1 MVVRGDAMRVIL
13 RLACALLV
21 FAVLAVIGV
30 LMIPAERVADA
41 AARQFTQLTGR
52 QLQIEGSVR
61 PSFWPDLGVRTGP
74 VTIAN
79 APWSDAG
86 PMLEADGLQIGVNLA
101 GLFGGTVHITGLEAD
116 TPRLILERSRD
127 GQENWIFGGSSG
139 GTVTPDTPGVDAPFT
154 FDRLVLK
161 DATLTFL
168 DHQADQSWTVEGVDL
183 SATSPAWTGPLQLEA
198 SGRMNGQALDLTA
211 EAAVFSDLVAGR
223 VVPLTLA
230 LKAGEASVDFNGRAG
245 MQPLQA
251 EGQVQADLADLKAF
265 AALACSSAPTLPDG
279 LGAQAVAVSGAVTL
293 APDGGLFLRG
303 TVIDL
308 DGNRL
313 TGAVDLAMGG
323 PRPKLTAKLAGDT
336 IALPATGAAS
346 GGDGAP
352 TALGWSTEVIDVSG
366 LGALDADI
374 GLTLAGLT
382 HGNVALGATRLRLVI
397 DRARA
402 VADIAEMKAYGG
414 DITGKVVVN
423 GRDGLSM
430 RANLALAGLELQP
443 LLGAFAGYDRL
454 VGTGDL
460 TLDVLGVGNSE
471 ADLMQ
476 SLSGAGALSVM
487 RGEVR
492 GLDVLGMLRTL
503 DAGYVG
509 DGQTTT
515 FDAVTAGFAIEGG
528 VLRNDDLTL
537 TGPDLTATGAGQVG
551 IGGRTLDYRL
561 RPTALVEADGSGG
574 VMVPLLITGTWENP
588 KFRLDLESIA
598 RERMEEEAK
607 ALEER
612 ARAEAKRLEEE
623 AKARLADEL
632 GVEAAPGEDL
642 EDAARRRAQEVIDD
656 EAQRLLENLLGNPEA
671 PVAGE

>member
-1 MVVRGDAMRVIL
+1 MRVIL
-13 RLACALLV
+13 RLAGALLV

-30 LMIPAERVADA
+30 LLIPAERVADA

-79 APWSDAG
+79 ADWSDAG
-86 PMLEADGLQIGVNLA
+86 PMLEADALQISVNLA
-101 GLFGGTVHITGLEAD
+101 GLFGGDVHITGLEA
-116 TPRLILERSRD
+116 TRPRLIVERGPE
-127 GQENWIFGGSSG
+127 GQENWVFGGAG
-139 GTVTPDTPGVDAPFT
+139 GGSVTPDTPGVDAPFT

-161 DATLTFL
+161 DATLTYL
-168 DHQADQSWTVEGVDL
+168 DREADRGWTVEALDL
-183 SATSPAWTGPLQLEA
+183 SATSPSWSGPLRLEA
-198 SGRMNGQALDLTA
+198 SGQMNGQRLELTG

-223 VVPLTLA
+223 VVPLN
-230 LKAGEASVDFNGRAG
+230 LKLQAGAASVDFTGRAG
-245 MQPLQA
+245 TQPLQA
-251 EGQVQADLADLKAF
+251 EGQLAADLADLTAV
-265 AALACSSAPTLPDG
+265 AALVGTQAPALRDG
-279 LGAQAVAVSGAVTL
+279 LGARAVAVNGAVTL
-293 APDGGLFLRG
+293 APDGGLFLREA
-303 TVIDL
+303 TLDL

-313 TGAVDLAMGG
+313 TGAADLAMGEE
-323 PRPKLTAKLAGDT
+323 RAKLTAKL
-336 IALPATGAAS
+336 S
-346 GGDGAP
+346 GDGITLTPVQAP
-352 TALGWSTEVIDVSG
+352 SGSGDATVASGWSTEVIDVGG
-366 LGALDADI
+366 LGTLDADI
-374 GLTLAGLT
+374 GLSIGGLT
-382 HGNVALGATRLRLVI
+382 YGDVDLGATRLRLVV

-402 VADIAEMKAYGG
+402 VADIAEMQAYGG
-414 DITGKVVVN
+414 NITGRVVVN

-430 RANLALAGLELQP
+430 RANLVMTGLELQP
-443 LLGAFAGYDRL
+443 ILNAVAGYDRL

-471 ADLMQ
+471 AELMQ
-476 SLSGAGALSVM
+476 SLSGSGALSVM

-528 VLRNDDLTL
+528 VLRNDDLNL
-537 TGPDLTATGAGQVG
+537 TGPDLVATGAGRVD
-551 IGGRTLDYRL
+551 IGARTLDYRL
-561 RPTALVEADGSGG
+561 RPTALLEADGSGG
-574 VMVPLLITGTWENP
+574 VMVPLVVTGPWEDP

-598 RERMEEEAK
+598 RERMEEEAR

-612 ARAEAKRLEEE
+612 ARAEARQLEEE
-623 AKARLADEL
+623 AKARLQDEL
-632 GVEAAPGEDL
+632 GIELAPGEDL
-642 EDAARRRAQEVIDD
+642 EDAARRRAQDVIDD
-656 EAQRLLENLLGNPEA
+656 EADRLLRELLGNPDA

>member
-1 MVVRGDAMRVIL
+1 MRVIL
-13 RLACALLV
+13 RLAGALLV

-30 LMIPAERVADA
+30 LLIPAERVANA
-41 AARQFTQLTGR
+41 AARQFTTLTGR

-86 PMLEADGLQIGVNLA
+86 PMLQAEGLQIGVNLA
-101 GLFGGTVHITGLEAD
+101 GLFGGEVHITGIEAVR
-116 TPRLILERSRD
+116 PKLILERSAD
-127 GQENWIFGGSSG
+127 GQENWVFGGKGG
-139 GTVTPDTPGVDAPFT
+139 GTVTRETPGVDAPFT

-161 DATLTFL
+161 DATLTYL
-168 DHQADQSWTVEGVDL
+168 DGQADQSWTIEGLDL
-183 SATSPAWTGPLQLEA
+183 SATSPAWNGPLRLEA
-198 SGRMNGQALDLTA
+198 TGRMDGQALDLSG
-211 EAAVFSDLVAGR
+211 EAAVFSDLIAGR
-223 VVPLTLA
+223 VVPLTLE
-230 LKAGEASVDFNGRAG
+230 LTAGAASVDFDGRAG

-251 EGQVQADLADLKAF
+251 EGQVQADLADLKVM
-265 AALACSSAPTLPDG
+265 AALAGTTVPALPDG
-279 LGAQAVAVSGAVTL
+279 LGARTVAVNGALTL
-293 APDGGLFLRG
+293 APDGAIFLRG
-303 TVIDL
+303 ATLDL

-313 TGAVDLAMGG
+313 TGAADLAMGG
-323 PRPKLTAKLAGDT
+323 PRPKLTAKLAGD
-336 IALPATGAAS
+336 ALSLTAPEASAGGGSGAAT
-346 GGDGAP
+346 P
-352 TALGWSTEVIDVSG
+352 GWSTEKIDVSG
-366 LGALDADI
+366 LGVVDADI

-382 HGNVALGATRLRLVI
+382 YGDMALGATRLRLVI

-402 VADIAEMKAYGG
+402 VADITEMKAYGG
-414 DITGKVVVN
+414 DISGKVVVN

-430 RANLALAGLELQP
+430 RANLVLAGLEMQP
-443 LLGAFAGYDRL
+443 LLTAVGGYDRL

-460 TLDVLGVGNSE
+460 TLDVLGVGNTE
-471 ADLMQ
+471 AELMQ
-476 SLSGAGALSVM
+476 SLSGGGAMSVM

-515 FDAVTAGFAIEGG
+515 FDAVTAGFAIDGG
-528 VLRNDDLTL
+528 VLRNDDLAL
-537 TGPDLTATGAGQVG
+537 TGPDLTATGSGRVD

-561 RPTALVEADGSGG
+561 RPTALLEADGSGG

-612 ARAEAKRLEEE
+612 ARAEAKRLEED
-623 AKARLADEL
+623 AKVRLQDEL
-632 GVEAAPGEDL
+632 GIETAPGEDL

-656 EAQRLLENLLGNPEA
+656 EAQRLLEDLLGNPEA